1 MSKRLEKK
9 KRLANFEIEKIR
21 ENFFI
26 PRSFDR
32 KLLGILCQLEA
43 RQSANMHEK
52 LLPKKQS
59 LEKEA
64 ELLPIIAEF
73 LAFDPK

>member
-1 MSKRLEKK
+1 MKNCSLVQSLLKGNVKKVGK

-32 KLLGILCQLEA
+32 KLLGILCWLEA
-43 RQSANMHEK
+43 R
-52 LLPKKQS
+52 
-59 LEKEA
+59 
-64 ELLPIIAEF
+64 
-73 LAFDPK
+73 